1 MGGAV
6 RIVRLRGGEGLAL
19 VLVLLALTLLA
30 AIATAALAA
39 AIGQLR
45 AATTR
50 GNVFAAHAGARDAV
64 EFALGTTRGLA
75 ASQVGDSAHE
85 LVSRPMG
92 RGGFQ
97 RVLDLRLSSEIHV
110 FVGDAVDDGGTPG
123 RKGRLIWWMDPE
135 VRIAAHKAV
144 VESAAFRTEPGSQV
158 TTDSILAGRRGIARC
173 DGSSAL
179 RDAFGTGLVPVSAA
193 PPSPPAWGPGQDGP
207 DFAGTRLGWFSRP
220 MLQRLAD
227 HSVAPGQSPPPA
239 GCLGCWSGLVHSGT
253 TVHSAGRGAG
263 VLVVNGDL
271 TIGSGSS
278 WIGLVLASG
287 DVTVARTAGLTGLV
301 RAGGRV
307 LMQPGSVLDGSAC
320 AAFEALRAA
329 RSLARP
335 IPLPGRSWLIP
346 IGPATG

>member
-1 MGGAV
+1 M
-6 RIVRLRGGEGLAL
+6 RIVRLQGREGFAL

-50 GNVFAAHAGARDAV
+50 AKVFAAHSGARDAV
-64 EFALGTTRGLA
+64 EIALGNARGLA
-75 ASQVGDSAHE
+75 TSRVGDSAHE
-85 LVSRPMG
+85 LLSRPMG
-92 RGGFQ
+92 RAGLQ
-97 RVLDLRLSSEIHV
+97 RVLDLRLSGEIHV
-110 FVGDAVDDGGTPG
+110 FIGDAVDDGSTPV

-135 VRIAAHKAV
+135 VRVAGHKAV
-144 VESAAFRTEPGSQV
+144 VESTALRTEPGAQV

-173 DGSSAL
+173 DGVSAL
-179 RDAFGTGLVPVSAA
+179 RDAFGTGPVPVSATLPK
-193 PPSPPAWGPGQDGP
+193 PPEWGPGQDGP
-207 DFAGTRLGWFSRP
+207 DFAGHRLGWFSRP
-220 MLQRLAD
+220 VLQRLAD
-227 HSVAPGQSPPPA
+227 HRVGPGRSPPPA

-271 TIGSGSS
+271 TIESGSS
-278 WIGLVLASG
+278 WSGLVLASG
-287 DVTVARTAGLTGLV
+287 NVTLSGSAGLTGLV
-301 RAGGRV
+301 RAGGQVVMR
-307 LMQPGSVLDGSAC
+307 PGSVLDGSAC

-335 IPLPGRSWLIP
+335 IPLPGRSWLTP
-346 IGPATG
+346 IGPPKR